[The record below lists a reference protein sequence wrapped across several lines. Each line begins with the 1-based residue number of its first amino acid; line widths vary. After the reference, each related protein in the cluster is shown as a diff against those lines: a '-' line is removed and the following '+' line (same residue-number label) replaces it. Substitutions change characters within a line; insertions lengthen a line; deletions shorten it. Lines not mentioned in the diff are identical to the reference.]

1 MKILKKIIKN
11 LIKDFH
17 DTWTGKTVP
26 YYLSNFY
33 IKIKL
38 KSSLLSSIF
47 IKFAVIFL
55 ALLQLLKFTVLG
67 IISIYPPYFLFKYRN
82 NLKNWYDYDIIWVLL
97 ISLPIII
104 YLGVDLYEKVY
115 HK

>member
-11 LIKDFH
+11 LIKDFY
-17 DTWTGKTVP
+17 DTWTGKTIP

-38 KSSLLSSIF
+38 KSSLLSNIF

-55 ALLQLLKFTVLG
+55 ALLQLLKFTVLS
-67 IISIYPPYFLFKYRN
+67 IVSIYPPYFLIKYRG
-82 NLKNWYDYDIIWVLL
+82 NLKNWYIYDMIWILF
-97 ISLPIII
+97 ISLPVII
-104 YLGVDLYEKVY
+104 YIGVNIYEKTY
-115 HK
+115 NK